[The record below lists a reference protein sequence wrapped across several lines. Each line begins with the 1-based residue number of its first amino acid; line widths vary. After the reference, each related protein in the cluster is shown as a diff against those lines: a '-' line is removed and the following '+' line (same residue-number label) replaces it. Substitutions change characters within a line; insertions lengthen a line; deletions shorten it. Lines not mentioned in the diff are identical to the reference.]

1 MVSYEY
7 SHSRDSSSRGVS
19 RASYSAVFDNTQC
32 EESLPF
38 WQAKAAY
45 SRDREYAAFN
55 LVGCVFSSLGL
66 RYPLRKP
73 VYFPVFGRS
82 PSSLV
87 EGTHT
92 GQKGTCVRGE
102 G

>member
-45 SRDREYAAFN
+45 SLFREYAAFN

-73 VYFPVFGRS
+73 RVARVWKGLALAGVSVLRRWEIPRLRS
-82 PSSLV
+82 
-87 EGTHT
+87 G
-92 GQKGTCVRGE
+92 
-102 G
+102 